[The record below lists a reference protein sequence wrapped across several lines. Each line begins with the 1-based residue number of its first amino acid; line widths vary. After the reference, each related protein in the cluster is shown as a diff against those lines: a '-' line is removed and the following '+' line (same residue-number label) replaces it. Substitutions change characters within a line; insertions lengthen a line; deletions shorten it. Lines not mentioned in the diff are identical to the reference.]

1 MKKLFL
7 ASLALL
13 FSVTEGIS
21 AVPQQR
27 RGTTSTTSTGA
38 TSNTTSRTN
47 SVTARS
53 ATTVRSSVPQASSTT
68 STTARSATSGRTT
81 VNRSGTTNSSSTPAV
96 SARAASTQKV
106 IGTGTKVA
114 SATENV
120 IVSESCRQKYMGCM
134 DSFCMLDNASGGRCI
149 CSDKNAE
156 LDSILAEIEKLD
168 MQSYQ
173 MATFGVESIE
183 SGIDIEVYLNRETEN
198 SNNNIDISKWNVA
211 LSEDIE
217 DNYDIKDLNGDKLY
231 LAAHEICEA
240 QIPECSSELS
250 MLQLMYSQQIRSD
263 CTAYENSLKQQK
275 NSSAQKVLAAE
286 KALRDAALEQYQNS
300 NKYDLGQCAL
310 QFKNCM
316 ITTGGCGED
325 FSKCA
330 SVVASDNTN
339 VNKSTTKGVSTYT
352 IQGSITNIEISA
364 STYDALLSK
373 KPLCDSITN
382 SCVAVREQ
390 VWDTFLKEAAPQI
403 KSAELIAEDNARQ
416 NCIGSI
422 SDCFQQACKDNID
435 PKDPD
440 GSYDMCLTRPETMLS
455 LCKVPL
461 NACGIDASSA
471 EKAEESQIW
480 DYVLA
485 RLASMRVN
493 SCTTAVK
500 ECLQSEDRCGED
512 YSQCIG
518 LDTDTIIRMCPY
530 ESLPGCQLVYGEEE
544 IRGDAVYDELANMVQ
559 GVMLNIDN
567 AMLTECQNAMNEA
580 MIRVCGDTENC
591 NNLTVDEN
599 IGARTL
605 EYKICEYKSSADTQ
619 SLEIDYDNCK
629 TDVAQITDTELGRV
643 YNSTSNELG
652 NVKPF
657 AGVFDG
663 VMFWENVSVD
673 EKGHLTD
680 FDTYLSKIEMDNVSD
695 KDKNVIKMELG
706 TLQSSIDSI
715 IQTIES
721 DPIVQYCMTGR
732 EVQGMKTSQDNTRAV
747 INRGEEIVGRFP
759 NLTASMRLKIA
770 NSALKTA
777 KDNYYEKYDEL
788 NEKMMEDYVTIA
800 ERMAE
805 IKGENAK
812 DARRNVARI
821 SCVNLADLSTLPKSP
836 DPPKNIIGMIIIG
849 AIVVAATVVV
859 TVFTAGAG
867 AFAAAAA
874 ASAYS
879 AALNTA
885 VATAAATTSA
895 AIASGTA
902 IGTAV
907 GTGLAAGTT
916 ASLGAASAA
925 MLSSYAASALAAG
938 IATGVGGGALIGGTT
953 GQILSNVE
961 EGSEVNSVAEL
972 SGRSEMEQFNYKETV
987 ITNFEWD
994 SLICHKCTQ
1003 QTYCEKIKNPMFGS
1017 SYCTKWGETIETCTD
1032 IQF

>member
-53 ATTVRSSVPQASSTT
+53 ATTVRGSVPQVSSTT

-81 VNRSGTTNSSSTPAV
+81 VNRSGTTNSSSTPVV

-173 MATFGVESIE
+173 MATFGVEKIEMGAAADSAIAAANAVADSIINASE
-183 SGIDIEVYLNRETEN
+183 EEPEKSLDLSLWDFSFDLDDEDSIFSDGANISPIEGKE
-198 SNNNIDISKWNVA
+198 
-211 LSEDIE
+211 
-217 DNYDIKDLNGDKLY
+217 GDKLY

-435 PKDPD
+435 PNDPD

-591 NNLTVDEN
+591 DNLTVDEN
-599 IGARTL
+599 I
-605 EYKICEYKSSADTQ
+605 S
-619 SLEIDYDNCK
+619 
-629 TDVAQITDTELGRV
+629 
-643 YNSTSNELG
+643 
-652 NVKPF
+652 
-657 AGVFDG
+657 
-663 VMFWENVSVD
+663 
-673 EKGHLTD
+673 
-680 FDTYLSKIEMDNVSD
+680 
-695 KDKNVIKMELG
+695 
-706 TLQSSIDSI
+706 
-715 IQTIES
+715 
-721 DPIVQYCMTGR
+721 
-732 EVQGMKTSQDNTRAV
+732 VQG
-747 INRGEEIVGRFP
+747 
-759 NLTASMRLKIA
+759 L
-770 NSALKTA
+770 
-777 KDNYYEKYDEL
+777 
-788 NEKMMEDYVTIA
+788 
-800 ERMAE
+800 
-805 IKGENAK
+805 
-812 DARRNVARI
+812 
-821 SCVNLADLSTLPKSP
+821 
-836 DPPKNIIGMIIIG
+836 
-849 AIVVAATVVV
+849 
-859 TVFTAGAG
+859 
-867 AFAAAAA
+867 
-874 ASAYS
+874 
-879 AALNTA
+879 
-885 VATAAATTSA
+885 
-895 AIASGTA
+895 
-902 IGTAV
+902 
-907 GTGLAAGTT
+907 
-916 ASLGAASAA
+916 
-925 MLSSYAASALAAG
+925 
-938 IATGVGGGALIGGTT
+938 
-953 GQILSNVE
+953 
-961 EGSEVNSVAEL
+961 
-972 SGRSEMEQFNYKETV
+972 
-987 ITNFEWD
+987 
-994 SLICHKCTQ
+994 
-1003 QTYCEKIKNPMFGS
+1003 
-1017 SYCTKWGETIETCTD
+1017 
-1032 IQF
+1032 